1 MTSFR
6 HDDVIDTGVMWFPY
20 TESSSVSGSGAPE
33 VQQLY
38 SLFCDRW
45 RLEFNQTSLQ
55 LFNTTSTE
63 GKTAKMSLYP
73 SLEDMTVGKMA
84 KVNYGVD
91 N

>member
-1 MTSFR
+1 
-6 HDDVIDTGVMWFPY
+6 
-20 TESSSVSGSGAPE
+20 